1 MPLVLGLA
9 SSHAPSLFAD
19 LRDWPAIYGT
29 LTRGEP
35 RVPMFESILKDFVP
49 VPQPPEAENETPPVL
64 AQYME
69 RIDRAFSIFRQ
80 QIEAHDV
87 ETIIIFGDDQ
97 GEYFNPHIMPTFAI
111 FVADEI
117 VGTQSLYIL
126 GELEEE
132 KLVKARSNA
141 KLARYLLERLVE
153 ADFDIFW
160 DDGTRPCG
168 RLKRGLGH
176 AFFHPLIKLM
186 PKLDIPIIPFH
197 VNAYFKPMPSARRCY
212 ELGRAVAQ
220 ALAAWPERV
229 AVYASGGLSHDPFGP
244 RSGWIDKELDRW
256 ILEQLSRGQGE
267 KLCHLFTFDS
277 DTLRGG
283 TGEIRSW
290 IVVAGAF
297 HQVKATVVDYIP
309 AHHSV
314 TGLGFAYWSQE
325 AAQT

>member
-35 RVPMFESILKDFVP
+35 RIPMFEEILKGFVP

-69 RIDRAFSIFRQ
+69 RIDRAFSTLRQ
-80 QIEAHDV
+80 QIKAHDV
-87 ETIIIFGDDQ
+87 ETMIIFGDDQ
-97 GEYFNPHIMPTFAI
+97 GEYFNPNIMPTFSI

-117 VGTQSLYIL
+117 VGTQSLYIR

-153 ADFDIFW
+153 AGFDMFW
-160 DDGTRPCG
+160 DDVTRPCG

-197 VNAYFKPMPSARRCY
+197 INAYFKPMPSARRCY
-212 ELGRAVAQ
+212 ELGRAVAR

-256 ILEQLSRGQGE
+256 VLEQLSKGLGE
-267 KLCHLFTFDS
+267 SLCHLFAFDS
-277 DTLRGG
+277 DTMRGG

-314 TGLGFAYWSQE
+314 TGLGFAYWTPE
-325 AAQT
+325 AVQT